1 MNSPLPPTTTVATST
16 TTAAAGST
24 SSSTH
29 STTSAAVAVRPPP
42 FDEASPARWFS
53 LLEAQFALANITVPQ
68 TKFNHALA
76 NLTIP
81 VLNQLDDDVVTSG
94 DYDRLKK
101 ALINVLTRSPPE
113 LFDAL
118 VHQNNIMY
126 DKPTTFLRELRT
138 IGKQLG
144 VDDDFIRLKFLRA
157 VPSDIRPLLV
167 THAGSLDELAR
178 VADTLIAHGHG
189 NKGISASSVNKPVPR
204 APRSDSVPVFRSGNP
219 TTRVSTPTTFPLGLT
234 PFYDGQRPR
243 VCRYHLFYG
252 NSARTCKQWCI
263 LSHTSANVL
272 PSSRPNSRSSSPG
285 PQLNT
290 SGNLMGSL

>member
-1 MNSPLPPTTTVATST
+1 MNPLSPPTTTVAI
-16 TTAAAGST
+16 

-42 FDEASPARWFS
+42 FDEALPARWFS

-81 VLNQLDDDVVTSG
+81 VLNQLDDDVVTPG

-101 ALINVLTRSPPE
+101 ALIDVLTRSPPE

-118 VHQNNIMY
+118 VHQNNTLY
-126 DKPTTFLRELRT
+126 DKPTTFLRELCT

-144 VDDDFIRLKFLRA
+144 VDDFLRLKFLRA

-167 THAGSLDELAR
+167 THAGSLDVLAR
-178 VADTLIAHGHG
+178 VADILMVHGHG
-189 NKGISASSVNKPVPR
+189 NRGISASSVNKPVPR

-219 TTRVSTPTTFPLGLT
+219 ATRVSASTTFPLGLT

-252 NSARTCKQWCI
+252 NSARTCKKWCI

-272 PSSRPNSRSSSPG
+272 PSSRLARAPIHALTHVLH
-285 PQLNT
+285 PQAL
-290 SGNLMGSL
+290 SLTCRET